1 MKNSTILI
9 LKGIMFY
16 GTFISI
22 LLFIGG
28 IDSIWDMGLKHLFL
42 CILQIA
48 INVFLCVWVISKD
61 DLKKITFYDKIN
73 RMIEED

>member
-16 GTFISI
+16 GTALNI

-28 IDSIWDMGLKHLFL
+28 IDSIWDAGLNHLFL
-42 CILQIA
+42 CILQLI
-48 INVFLCVWVISKD
+48 INVSLCYWVITKED
-61 DLKKITFYDKIN
+61 IKKLTFYDKIDK
-73 RMIEED
+73 MLSK